1 MLPDSATVFINKD
14 RVPADVQE
22 YLEKEGFA
30 IAPYEETAAAL
41 RSIKTPV
48 TFIIEKTSLSYALY
62 QAMEENT
69 NITVK
74 EGKEPIVYLKGVK
87 SETEIKNLKIAHR
100 KDGVAMVRFAIDLE
114 GRMARKET
122 VTEC

>member
-1 MLPDSATVFINKD
+1 MNLRADDILFTPFALCFTLVLPDSATVFINKD

-30 IAPYEETAAAL
+30 IAPYEETAASL

-69 NITVK
+69 NIMVK
-74 EGKEPIVYLKGVK
+74 EGKGRSP
-87 SETEIKNLKIAHR
+87 TEKTALPWSVLPSTLRAAWQEKR
-100 KDGVAMVRFAIDLE
+100 P
-114 GRMARKET
+114 
-122 VTEC
+122 